1 MKKLKTFL
9 QDLIK
14 VSKITKTRHKKIR
27 IFLAGIISNFIVLLD
42 ILIIL
47 SFTFIFTKD
56 ISTSN
61 FLIDFMLSNISI
73 LPFIVIGRYLLI
85 YYEKVNIAK
94 LRLEVEESL
103 REQLINDIF
112 DKGNFSSS
120 DAFFY
125 INTIAGQV
133 SSFYSTL
140 AIFTG
145 SVLQVL
151 AYLLYLVFTDTRAII
166 FILAGVAILYM
177 PTLYI
182 VKLGRKL
189 SHRTYKSSQEIS
201 SDIEKIVDNL
211 YLIKILKLTFDELYS
226 FKNNL
231 QEYYLSTLNNIKL
244 GTLNA
249 ILPNFLTFLALSVLV
264 SFFNIMTFITLDF
277 IGIVFR
283 LFQAIGVVTSNL
295 HLVSAYHVYLEKLFL
310 IQENKQV
317 INNKNYNIEK
327 LGSGDTA
334 ILFDNVSFKYFGSEE
349 EIFDNL
355 NLEIKKNKHTIV
367 TGPNGC
373 GKSTLMGLA
382 AGVLYSSK
390 GSIKLDT
397 DRFGYVGAKPMII
410 NSSLRENLNY
420 GSKSVKEDSDLIEL
434 IQMFEVFTEKKDK
447 VLDLKVSNKSLSTG
461 QMQKIS
467 FIRALL
473 GKPEILFLDESL
485 SNVDLKTKNS
495 ILKVIENLEMTILN
509 ITHNIQDF
517 QSFDYHLQFEIVN
530 GKRLIKTF

>member
-166 FILAGVAILYM
+166 FILAGVAVLYM

-189 SHRTYKSSQEIS
+189 SHRTYTSSQEIS
-201 SDIEKIVDNL
+201 SDIEKIV
-211 YLIKILKLTFDELYS
+211 
-226 FKNNL
+226 
-231 QEYYLSTLNNIKL
+231 
-244 GTLNA
+244 
-249 ILPNFLTFLALSVLV
+249 
-264 SFFNIMTFITLDF
+264 
-277 IGIVFR
+277 
-283 LFQAIGVVTSNL
+283 
-295 HLVSAYHVYLEKLFL
+295 
-310 IQENKQV
+310 
-317 INNKNYNIEK
+317 
-327 LGSGDTA
+327 
-334 ILFDNVSFKYFGSEE
+334 
-349 EIFDNL
+349 EIC
-355 NLEIKKNKHTIV
+355 I
-367 TGPNGC
+367 
-373 GKSTLMGLA
+373 
-382 AGVLYSSK
+382 
-390 GSIKLDT
+390 
-397 DRFGYVGAKPMII
+397 
-410 NSSLRENLNY
+410 
-420 GSKSVKEDSDLIEL
+420 
-434 IQMFEVFTEKKDK
+434 
-447 VLDLKVSNKSLSTG
+447 
-461 QMQKIS
+461 
-467 FIRALL
+467 
-473 GKPEILFLDESL
+473 
-485 SNVDLKTKNS
+485 
-495 ILKVIENLEMTILN
+495 
-509 ITHNIQDF
+509 
-517 QSFDYHLQFEIVN
+517 
-530 GKRLIKTF
+530 